1 MAFHSLKIISALI
14 AASVFAGQAAHAQ
27 NWAATVSAARKEGKV
42 VVYNGST
49 PVILNLVA
57 QPFEKRFGVSVER
70 LDARPAEVRERIR
83 SEQAAGRFIG
93 DVTITIVETL
103 KSQLPSVLGFEVEDV
118 RAGEDGVACI
128 TYHVANDNGGQT
140 QSHAVVHGDKVYRE
154 YRGNSRFEK
163 AWNSKCASK

>member
-1 MAFHSLKIISALI
+1 MNKRLLMSLPLALALSAGAFANDEDKSYAQDSA
-14 AASVFAGQAAHAQ
+14 
-27 NWAATVSAARKEGKV
+27 
-42 VVYNGST
+42 
-49 PVILNLVA
+49 
-57 QPFEKRFGVSVER
+57 
-70 LDARPAEVRERIR
+70 
-83 SEQAAGRFIG
+83 
-93 DVTITIVETL
+93 VETL